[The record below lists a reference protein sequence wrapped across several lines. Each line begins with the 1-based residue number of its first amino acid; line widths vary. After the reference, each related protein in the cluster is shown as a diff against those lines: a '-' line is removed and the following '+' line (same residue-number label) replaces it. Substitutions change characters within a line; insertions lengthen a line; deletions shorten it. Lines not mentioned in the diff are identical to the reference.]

1 MDDKE
6 VVRRLWEVLAPDESI
21 GFQQVDDPE
30 TWRTD
35 ALIVL
40 DEDDQGIGAVSAVRM
55 DLADTVSAC
64 WFSGTSEWKG
74 FKEEDNRTRI
84 LTVWK
89 RLLGEGFS
97 AVCQTLPDRW
107 DHTREG
113 ETPQAVLAFDAAAS
127 AWALD
132 AERFLRMYEAVPYT
146 AMPGWGYRTNRTA
159 VYNYTNTAP
168 GSIDHFGEETWF
180 NQEEFN
186 RQVAARRPAAPAAD
200 PAGTAATQ
208 ASRRR
213 KTPTEVTS
221 GQDPSAGLPREKK
234 TRETDTPRRSG
245 SHSDRMLAPFPQA
258 APAEQ
263 KTPRPPASDFDTW
276 KVATGPLSNE
286 GERVTYGG
294 KPLYY
299 NGNPVIFMDRR
310 WLGVHENGGYRAF
323 ADSSG
328 KSIGFST
335 LMRNPP
341 KYRIDPASGNVT
353 FRWATPKFTQS
364 PWSDGEHGELLL
376 RGVPVTYAGQSVYM
390 TTERH
395 LYLSADGGAT
405 RQYVLAID
413 PETNQTERYV
423 FYDAYQRGLT
433 CSAKEALTAIV
444 PDRVGDPPK
453 IPLGP
458 PQ

>member
-258 APAEQ
+258 APRRTENTTPTSLRLRHLESRHRPAQQGGREDHLRRQDRLPPRLPRRRPERLARGPGQRRILLAVHRRRPEQ
-263 KTPRPPASDFDTW
+263 RQIHKPHGQSAPAPHRPQQR
-276 KVATGPLSNE
+276 E
-286 GERVTYGG
+286 
-294 KPLYY
+294 
-299 NGNPVIFMDRR
+299 
-310 WLGVHENGGYRAF
+310 
-323 ADSSG
+323 
-328 KSIGFST
+328 
-335 LMRNPP
+335 RNPP
-341 KYRIDPASGNVT
+341 
-353 FRWATPKFTQS
+353 
-364 PWSDGEHGELLL
+364 
-376 RGVPVTYAGQSVYM
+376 
-390 TTERH
+390 
-395 LYLSADGGAT
+395 
-405 RQYVLAID
+405 LA
-413 PETNQTERYV
+413 
-423 FYDAYQRGLT
+423 
-433 CSAKEALTAIV
+433 
-444 PDRVGDPPK
+444 
-453 IPLGP
+453 
-458 PQ
+458 